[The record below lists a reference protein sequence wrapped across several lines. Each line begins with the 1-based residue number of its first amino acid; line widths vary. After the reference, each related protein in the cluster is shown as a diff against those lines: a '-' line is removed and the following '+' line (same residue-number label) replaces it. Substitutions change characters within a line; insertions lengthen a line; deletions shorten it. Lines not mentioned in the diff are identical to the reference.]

1 MPGVLVDANILID
14 IATDDPAWGRRSADA
29 LERAARGQ
37 LLLINPLIYAEVSV
51 AFRRIEDLDA
61 VLPAQ
66 VFQRE
71 ELPWEAGFLAG
82 KAFLAYRR
90 KGGARSSPLP
100 DFYIG
105 AHAAVRGHALLT
117 RDRGRYVTYFPTVT
131 LISP

>member
-14 IATDDPAWGRRSADA
+14 ITTDNPAWGSRSADA
-29 LERAARGQ
+29 LERVARGQ